1 MKQKQTRK
9 RRKTGKPRSFFL
21 KNRLKTRKLS
31 SKRNR
36 LKTRKLSSKRK
47 KKLRRKRKTKT
58 RKLSGGSAANGPAPV
73 APVVTDDGLSDLDK
87 VLPTG
92 YHRNSTLQEDEI
104 TSEIDAYRSELNDIN
119 DKMEEREEN
128 QKPFLS
134 ERAKINYQEIQERDE
149 QKIKELEEKITELEN
164 LLNVVSDT
172 EDNRIAAE
180 AEAKA
185 KAEAEAAEA
194 EERKRMGEND
204 PRENDPR
211 ENDPNPSS
219 PPRMSKPWKMWLRM
233 SGTKGKR

>member
-21 KNRLKTRKLS
+21 K
-31 SKRNR
+31 NR

-58 RKLSGGSAANGPAPV
+58 RKLSGGSAANGPAPG
-73 APVVTDDGLSDLDK
+73 ATEDRLSDLDK

-104 TSEIDAYRSELNDIN
+104 SSEIDAYRSELNDIN

-149 QKIKELEEKITELEN
+149 QKIKELTKASIRCIPMDASQEEGKCVFSGAPSKQRVLF
-164 LLNVVSDT
+164 
-172 EDNRIAAE
+172 
-180 AEAKA
+180 AKA
-185 KAEAEAAEA
+185 Y
-194 EERKRMGEND
+194 
-204 PRENDPR
+204 
-211 ENDPNPSS
+211 
-219 PPRMSKPWKMWLRM
+219 
-233 SGTKGKR
+233 

>member
-73 APVVTDDGLSDLDK
+73 ATDDRLSDLDK

>member
-73 APVVTDDGLSDLDK
+73 ATDDGLSDLDK
-87 VLPTG
+87 VPPTG

-104 TSEIDAYRSELNDIN
+104 TSEIDAYRSEINDIN
-119 DKMEEREEN
+119 DKMKEREEN
-128 QKPFLS
+128 QKAFLEKNPRMKVS
-134 ERAKINYQEIQERDE
+134 ERAETNNQEIKERDE
-149 QKIKELEEKITELEN
+149 QKIKEIEEKITELEN

-194 EERKRMGEND
+194 EERKQMG
-204 PRENDPR
+204 

-233 SGTKGKR
+233 SGTKRK